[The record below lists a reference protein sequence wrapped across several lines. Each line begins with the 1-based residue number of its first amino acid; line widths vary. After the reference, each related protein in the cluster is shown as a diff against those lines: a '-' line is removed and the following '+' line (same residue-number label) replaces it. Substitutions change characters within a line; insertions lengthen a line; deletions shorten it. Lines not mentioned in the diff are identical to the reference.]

1 MPKDNFTSDLY
12 IKLHFLFLNLT
23 LPCRMPTEDAS
34 VDGQIHLSLN
44 KAEQARHVTH
54 IKTLAGTTA

>member
-12 IKLHFLFLNLT
+12 IKLHFLFLNPT
-23 LPCRMPTEDAS
+23 LPWRMPTEGAS

-44 KAEQARHVTH
+44 KAEQAQHVSH
-54 IKTLAGTTA
+54 MKTMAGTTA